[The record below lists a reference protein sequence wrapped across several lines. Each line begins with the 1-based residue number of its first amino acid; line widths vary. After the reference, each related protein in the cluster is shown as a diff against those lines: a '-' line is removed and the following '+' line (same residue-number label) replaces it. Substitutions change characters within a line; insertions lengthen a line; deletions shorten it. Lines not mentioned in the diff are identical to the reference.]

1 MKQSDR
7 KENDF
12 YMLNGKAWK
21 HTLSF
26 VLALA
31 LAGSIIPHDVYAVPD
46 NSFPP
51 QPPENNNSQPPDF
64 SGSSDIV
71 INNQDFPENSAESI
85 VWFNQ
90 IWDFHV
96 NSNKTAFY
104 FNEEY
109 VDTVISPENF
119 QNGVYKAEV
128 YGRNQKIKNYFFGFD
143 NEKPVIES
151 VLYNKQNNSLRFNA
165 YDNVSGIDKY
175 CVNGTNQYVD
185 TDAYGVAY
193 NVANA
198 GSVTVIDKAGNPA
211 DYTEPQSYTLEIN
224 TNNYTYNSQ
233 KPSSQTVTLSASLSG
248 NGNYSD
254 YKFQYSTDG
263 GNTWYE
269 MADGNISVSNTD
281 GSQEYTI
288 RAICNDDSQF
298 EICRNSAMV
307 NVDTVLPENAKIDIT
322 GEKDSQGTYTQVPVI
337 TITAPATDKTIYN
350 WDGSEY
356 VVPAGT
362 SVTVPAE
369 KIGDGKHTIS
379 ASVID
384 AAGNTVTSEKIEI
397 SVNAVLPELT
407 SVSAN
412 TSYRLNEEN
421 KTVYCK
427 DSLSFTVSCNSETVK
442 VIPVCDGNEINSSEY
457 TSDGNVFTFRY
468 ESVING
474 KIGFK
479 VADLQNT
486 ERIYYIENAVSAGEN
501 ALTGT
506 PSLSADNAY
515 TFSYEN
521 ISLEKPEISV
531 SYKNKD
537 GKSVQTRYNK
547 DSQDTQ
553 TPWTNQDMTVTFSKT
568 SDKEAGYQ
576 YKKAGD
582 TVWTDYSGEITVSE
596 SDTYNFRSVSQAGA
610 VSEELAVS
618 FRIYRDMPDAESVR
632 ITDGTLI
639 NGSDW
644 YQKVELEVKNNN
656 IKDNSK
662 PEVYTHCDIYKTD
675 YDGNRKLGYA
685 RISSDGQIDIYD
697 EENTEGISSII
708 KTEKQDNKFYISF
721 SQTGEYEIVHWTSDE
736 TGNAT
741 ETRYDKFKV
750 QVEKPAINLVD
761 LYGRNLLVEK
771 SLFFVS
777 AELDGL
783 YSEIDFGYSGPA
795 DSNAVVYEY
804 KTTLSDEWKPCR
816 NAELYDDNK
825 YNIRVTATNKAGLSS
840 QSITST
846 MVIDS
851 KVPVGENNAPEITMK
866 NSGTVENDIYSS
878 DVDIQIIVE
887 DPSTNNSY
895 SGLNN
900 VIYWVN
906 NNETGQTVMSGTLFE
921 YDLNDYTS
929 IDDLV
934 QSFKGNIKVPAGTN
948 SNDITVY
955 VQAEDNVGNI
965 KISSQNIK
973 IDSISPEITVAYS
986 DDKPQN
992 NIYKGRT
999 ATITVNEK
1007 NFSADSINITI
1018 NGAASDVEWTH
1029 NGNVH
1034 TAVISFEQNGE
1045 QTFNI
1050 TGKDIAGNP
1059 ANITYSGESPNSFT
1073 VDNSLPSVTVEYRYA
1088 DNSANISSIGDNVFY
1103 DRAVIAE
1110 ITVKDEHLI
1119 PLDEFEK
1126 YLKVNGESCTEYSGE
1141 YTLTSKSSGDALIY
1155 TITFNN
1161 NEKYSLS
1168 IDGNAEDLAGNKI
1181 SQDDVKK
1188 INAVFTIDTVTPEL
1202 ELSGVEDGSA
1212 NNGSV
1217 VPVVRYSDENIQNF
1231 TLELTDGE
1239 GNKVPIEWRLE
1250 DDTQSDTNAYP
1261 QNSNI
1266 NITNF
1271 EQISK
1276 TDDGFYTLTASACD
1290 KAGNS
1295 VKKKLSFSIN
1305 REGPVYVIGNT
1316 SDSDEEMKYNLDGF
1330 LNSWNTEPKDIKI
1343 TVYDINKVIDERID
1357 IIKDGNKIKE
1367 KENIIYDKNVD
1378 ENDKRCKY
1386 EYIIKSNNFDDS
1398 GNYIVVLTATDF
1410 ADNSSDNT
1418 VTTSADEPEV
1428 SEDNNEKKQSNTQ
1441 IRFTIDK
1448 IAPDITFLGK
1458 SMESNAVYPNNKT
1471 MSFTVHDNISVNSV
1485 MASITYTNEDGS
1497 QPVTEEVVFEKSY
1510 DAVEQMNFNSDSDG
1524 TVSFES
1530 TGSDGDNKI
1539 MSVTYDKDKGNF
1551 VFTVANNNSPTQKLS
1566 SVTVQCS
1573 DMAGNI
1579 NNITFENITITS
1591 SNFQIYKKQI
1601 LVAAV
1606 IIIAVLISAGV
1617 LLSGKEKR
1625 KKFKQ

>member
-1 MKQSDR
+1 
-7 KENDF
+7 
-12 YMLNGKAWK
+12 MLNGKAWK

-31 LAGSIIPHDVYAVPD
+31 LAGSIIPHDIYAAPD
-46 NSFPP
+46 NNFPP
-51 QPPENNNSQPPDF
+51 QPPENNSNQPPDF
-64 SGSSDIV
+64 SGKSDIV

-85 VWFNQ
+85 VWFSQ

-96 NSNKTAFY
+96 NSTKTAFY
-104 FNEEY
+104 FNDEY
-109 VDTVISPENF
+109 IDNISPENF
-119 QNGVYKAEV
+119 QNGVYKIEV
-128 YGRNQKIKNYFFGFD
+128 YGKNQKVKNYFFGFD
-143 NEKPVIES
+143 DEKPVIES
-151 VLYNKQNNSLRFNA
+151 VLYNKQNNSLRFTA

-185 TDAYGVAY
+185 VDNYGVAY
-193 NVANA
+193 NVADA
-198 GSVTVIDKAGNPA
+198 GAVTVIDKAGNSA
-211 DYTEPQSYTLEIN
+211 DYTEPQSCTLEIN
-224 TNNYTYNSQ
+224 KNGYTYNSQ
-233 KPSSQTVTLSASLSG
+233 VPSSQTVTLSASLSG

-269 MADGNISVSNTD
+269 TADGNISVSNTD
-281 GSQEYTI
+281 GSQEYII
-288 RAICNDDSQF
+288 RAVCNDDSQF
-298 EICRNSAMV
+298 EICRNFTMV
-307 NVDTVLPENAKIDIT
+307 NVDTVLPENAKIDIS
-322 GEKDSQGTYTQVPVI
+322 GERDSQGTYTQVPVI

-350 WDGSEY
+350 WDGLEY
-356 VVPAGT
+356 AVPAGT

-397 SVNAVLPELT
+397 NVNAVLPELT

-412 TSYRLNEEN
+412 TSYRLSPEN
-421 KTVYCK
+421 RTVYCK

-442 VIPVCDGNEINSSEY
+442 IIPVCDGNEINSSEY

-468 ESVING
+468 ESIING

-479 VADLQNT
+479 VVDLQDT
-486 ERIYYIENAVSAGEN
+486 ERIYYIENVTSAGEN

-506 PSLSADNAY
+506 PSVSADNAY

-521 ISLEKPEISV
+521 VSLEKPEINV

-547 DSQDTQ
+547 DSEDTQ

-582 TVWTDYSGEITVSE
+582 TVWTDYSGEIRISE

-610 VSEELAVS
+610 VSEELTVS
-618 FRIYRDMPDAESVR
+618 FRIYRDMPSAESVR
-632 ITDGTLI
+632 VTDGTLI

-644 YQKVELEVKNNN
+644 YQKVELEVRNNN
-656 IKDNSK
+656 IKDDSK
-662 PEVYTHCDIYKTD
+662 PEIYTHCDIYKTD
-675 YDGNRKLGYA
+675 YDGTRKLGYA

-697 EENTEGISSII
+697 EENTEGISGII
-708 KTEKQDNKFYISF
+708 KTEKKENKFYISF
-721 SQTGEYEIVHWTSDE
+721 LQTGEYEIVHWTSDE
-736 TGNAT
+736 TGNST
-741 ETRYDKFKV
+741 ETKYDKFKV
-750 QVEKPAINLVD
+750 QVEKPVISLVD

-795 DSNAVVYEY
+795 ESNAVVYEY

-816 NAELYDDNK
+816 NVELYDDNK

-840 QSITST
+840 QNITST

-866 NSGTVENDIYSS
+866 NSGTVENNIYSS
-878 DVDIQIIVE
+878 DVDIQIIVQ

-900 VIYWVN
+900 VVYWVN
-906 NNETGQTVMSGTLFE
+906 DNETGQTIMSGTLFE
-921 YDLNDYTS
+921 YDLNSYTS
-929 IDDLV
+929 IEDLI

-955 VQAEDNVGNI
+955 VQAEDNVGNV

-1007 NFSADSINITI
+1007 NFSEESINITL
-1018 NGAASDVEWTH
+1018 NGSASGVNWSH
-1029 NGNVH
+1029 SGNVH
-1034 TAVISFEQNGE
+1034 TAVISFTENGE

-1050 TGKDIAGNP
+1050 EGKDLAGNP

-1073 VDNSLPSVTVEYRYA
+1073 IDNVSPSVTIQYRYA
-1088 DNSANISSIGDNVFY
+1088 DNSSGISSISDGTFY
-1103 DRAVIAE
+1103 NKAITAE
-1110 ITVKDEHLI
+1110 ITVEDEHLMST
-1119 PLDEFEK
+1119 DEFEK
-1126 YLKVNGESCTEYSGE
+1126 YLKINGESCTELSKE
-1141 YTLTSKSSGDALIY
+1141 YTLKSKSSGNTQIY
-1155 TITFNN
+1155 TITFSN

-1168 IDGNAEDLAGNKI
+1168 IDSNAEDLAGNKI
-1181 SQDDVKK
+1181 SHSDAEK
-1188 INAVFTIDTVTPEL
+1188 INAGFTIDTIVPEL

-1217 VPVVRYSDENIQNF
+1217 MPVVRYSDENIKNEKF
-1231 TLELTDGE
+1231 TLELTDSDGKPV
-1239 GNKVPIEWRLE
+1239 GIEWKLE
-1250 DDTQSDTNAYP
+1250 DDTQSNTDKYP
-1261 QNSNI
+1261 QGSNI
-1266 NITNF
+1266 YITNF

-1276 TDDGFYTLTASACD
+1276 DDDGFYTLTATACD
-1290 KAGNS
+1290 EAGNS
-1295 VKKKLSFSIN
+1295 VTKKVSFSIN

-1316 SDSDEEMKYNLDGF
+1316 SDDDMEYNLDGF
-1330 LNSWNTEPKDIKI
+1330 LNNWNISPRDIKI
-1343 TVYDINKVIDERID
+1343 TVYDINKVTDESID
-1357 IIKDGNKIKE
+1357 IIKDGNKLKE
-1367 KENIIYDKNVD
+1367 SVDYDKTAD
-1378 ENDKRCKY
+1378 ENDKGCKY
-1386 EYIIKSNNFDDS
+1386 EYIIKSSNFADS

-1410 ADNSSDNT
+1410 AENSSDNT
-1418 VTTSADEPEV
+1418 VTASADEPEV
-1428 SEDNNEKKQSNTQ
+1428 SENNNAVRQNNTQ
-1441 IRFTIDK
+1441 IRFTIDN

-1458 SMESNAVYPNNKT
+1458 SMEDNAVYPNDKT
-1471 MSFTVHDNISVNSV
+1471 MSFTVDDNISVDSV
-1485 MASITYTNEDGS
+1485 SASITYENEDGS
-1497 QPVTEEVVFEKSY
+1497 QPVTEEIVFEKSY
-1510 DAVEQMNFNSDSDG
+1510 DAVEQMSLDSNADG
-1524 TVSFES
+1524 TVSFEKI
-1530 TGSDGDNKI
+1530 GSDSENKI
-1539 MSVTYDKDKGNF
+1539 MSVTYDKDNGNF
-1551 VFTVANNNSPTQKLS
+1551 IFTVSNNNSPTQKLS

-1573 DMAGNI
+1573 DTAGNS
-1579 NNITFENITITS
+1579 NNITFSNITITS

-1601 LVAAV
+1601 LISAV
-1606 IIIAVLISAGV
+1606 IIAAVLISAGV
-1617 LLSGKEKR
+1617 ILSGKGKR
-1625 KKFKQ
+1625 KKSKQ